1 MTRRIAI
8 AVFALVAVAGHGH
21 EVRPAYLGITE
32 TAPNTYDVLWKQPL
46 LGDRRLP
53 LEPAFPEH
61 CTLELQQVADV
72 QRAALIQRWHA
83 DCGELGLVGQRI
95 GIDGLT
101 ATLTDVLV
109 NVTLADGTAISRLL
123 RPESPHFVLD
133 AGQGRAVLG
142 YLVLG
147 IEHLLFGIDHI
158 LFVIGLMFFISRLGP
173 LVKTITAFT
182 VAHSITLG
190 LSALEVVRLSQAPVE
205 AVIAL
210 SILFLAVE
218 KLRGTEGTLTARH
231 TWIVAFAFG
240 LLHGFGFAGALADI
254 GLPKAGALWALFLFN
269 VGVEIGQLL
278 IVAAALALL
287 AALRWAKVTPP
298 KWVTNAP
305 LYGMG
310 AVASYWLVS
319 RTVVI
324 L

>member
-1 MTRRIAI
+1 MTRRLAIAI
-8 AVFALVAVAGHGH
+8 FALVALAGHGH

-53 LEPAFPEH
+53 LEPALPEH
-61 CTLELQQVADV
+61 CTLELKQVADV
-72 QRAALIQRWHA
+72 QRAALIQRWQA

-109 NVTLADGTAISRLL
+109 NVSLADGTAVSRLL
-123 RPESPHFVLD
+123 RPESPHFVLE

-287 AALRWAKVTPP
+287 GALRWANITLP

-319 RTVVI
+319 RTALI

>member
-8 AVFALVAVAGHGH
+8 ALLALVAVTGHGH

-53 LEPAFPEH
+53 LEPALPEH

-72 QRAALIQRWHA
+72 QRAALIQRWQA

-109 NVTLADGTAISRLL
+109 NVALADGTAVSRLL
-123 RPESPHFVLD
+123 RPEAPYFVLE
-133 AGQGRAVLG
+133 AGQGQAVLG

-287 AALRWAKVTPP
+287 GALRWASITPP

-319 RTVVI
+319 RTAVI

>member
-8 AVFALVAVAGHGH
+8 ALFALAALAGHGH

-53 LEPAFPEH
+53 LEPAFPKH
-61 CTLELQQVADV
+61 CALELQQVADV
-72 QRAALIQRWHA
+72 QRAALIQRWQA
-83 DCGELGLVGQRI
+83 DCGEQGLIGQRI

-109 NVTLADGTAISRLL
+109 NVTLADGTAVSRLL
-123 RPESPHFVLD
+123 RPESPHFVLE

-287 AALRWAKVTPP
+287 ATLRWASITPP

-319 RTVVI
+319 RTAVI